1 MEKDRMYGPAVR
13 ACCIGYVVQAVSV
26 DLTPLFFVIF
36 TKLYGISYGMIAAV
50 IFCGFAAQM
59 CADIFA
65 GHFFDRIGFRAAGII
80 SHAFVFCGLL
90 LLGVLPAV
98 LPQSCVYVAIL
109 ISVIISQIGGG
120 LIEVFVNP
128 LIDTIP
134 HKGRSVRAKLSLLH
148 SFSCAGH
155 VAAVIVT
162 ESMLFLTHE
171 EFWMLIPIIWAAV
184 PALNLISFCTV
195 QLPDAGFSGGGAE
208 SRGEKRGIPRG
219 YFALLL
225 IIIAAG
231 GAAEQGMTQ
240 WISAYAETGLGIPKL
255 AGDMLGP
262 CLYALFMGVSRT
274 LYGIFSDRIPLG
286 SAMLCSGFACTVC
299 YIAAALSPVPAIGLA
314 ACSLTGFAAGLMW
327 PGSFAMAAELYPNGG
342 AAVSGRLAL
351 FGDIGCTLGPWLI
364 GAVSARLD
372 MGGGF
377 LTAVIFPAVFTV
389 SVFVMNRLRGGG
401 RR

>member
-13 ACCIGYVVQAVSV
+13 ACFIGYVVQAISV

-36 TKLYGISYGMIAAV
+36 SKQYGMSYSMIAAV

-65 GHFFDRIGFRAAGII
+65 GHFFDRLGCRAAGII
-80 SHAFVFCGLL
+80 SHAFVLCGLI
-90 LLGVLPAV
+90 LLGVLPLI
-98 LPQSCVYVAIL
+98 LPQSCICCGIMAAVIVA
-109 ISVIISQIGGG
+109 QIGGG
-120 LIEVFVNP
+120 MIEVFVNP
-128 LIDTIP
+128 LIDAIP
-134 HKGRSVRAKLSLLH
+134 QNGRSVRAKLSFLH
-148 SFSCAGH
+148 SFSCVGH
-155 VAAVIVT
+155 VSVVILTEAV
-162 ESMLFLTHE
+162 LFLTHE
-171 EFWMLIPIIWAAV
+171 AMWMLIPILWAVV
-184 PALNLISFCTV
+184 PALNLVLFCTV
-195 QLPDAGFSGGGAE
+195 PLPDSGFSD
-208 SRGEKRGIPRG
+208 GEPEAHVTNRKPSRG
-219 YFALLL
+219 YFVLLL

-240 WISAYAETGLGIPKL
+240 WISAYAETGLGISKL

-262 CLYALFMGVSRT
+262 CLYALFMGISRT

-299 YIAAALSPVPAIGLA
+299 YIAAALSPIPAVSLA

-327 PGSFAMAAELYPNGG
+327 PGSFALAAELYPHGG

-364 GAVSARLD
+364 GAVSAQLD

-377 LTAVIFPAVFTV
+377 LTAALFPALFTI
-389 SVFVMNRLRGGG
+389 SVFIMNRIRGGNVK
-401 RR
+401 